1 MVDEVLRE
9 ARTLL
14 GAMTPAG
21 NTTAFAVT
29 APANPPT
36 SWDSTAS
43 AAAGAAGTTLDGQLT
58 HLQQAHQ
65 AVTAAIT
72 EANEITRNAHTQLN
86 AVENTWASDRAATE
100 PGADTTETHAAL
112 LQAAHHHINDI
123 TAVVQAAAE
132 QFQTAAARI
141 TAAAAA
147 LPH

>member
-1 MVDEVLRE
+1 MVDEALRE

-14 GAMTPAG
+14 GAMTPVG
-21 NTTAFAVT
+21 NTAAFAVT

-43 AAAGAAGTTLDGQLT
+43 AAAGAAGTTLDDQLT
-58 HLQQAHQ
+58 HLQHSHQ
-65 AVTAAIT
+65 AVTAAIA

-86 AVENTWASDRAATE
+86 AVENTWASDRAAAE
-100 PGADTTETHAAL
+100 PGADTSETQGAL

-141 TAAAAA
+141 AAAAAA